1 VHLGGRLET
10 KIEWIPAPNDLFA
23 AALYRSIAQRALAF
37 GRFALLVAVLVAFLA
52 YVSAFSMRQ
61 SMVVGFV
68 IAFLTWQI
76 GGAAPQP
83 QWKFKPYYFP
93 VLDSRK

>member
-1 VHLGGRLET
+1 MHLGGRLET

-52 YVSAFSMRQ
+52 YVAAFSMRQ
-61 SMVVGFV
+61 SMVVGFA
-68 IAFLTWQI
+68 AFLTWQI

-83 QWKFKPYYFP
+83 QWKFKRYYFR